1 MQPLTAPKSR
11 AKRLSDAISPIWF
24 VPLLALLIGIWMVV
38 HAVMQ
43 TGPIITLSI
52 QSAEGIQAGTEIRA
66 RSVKVGEVN
75 RVELS
80 DDAHSVFIKA
90 RLNPEYEHLLGQNA
104 RFWVVKPR
112 IGPEGISGLSTVLS
126 GTYIELLPDMTE
138 DEPIKEFS
146 VLDQPPIALA
156 DANGLRIGLDSDN
169 ASSLSVGDPVIFKGY
184 TVGRVESST
193 FDPKERKINYD
204 IYIFHEYRDL
214 ITQNTH
220 FWLTSGVNFTL
231 TSEGFKAGIGSLE
244 TLVSGGVTFEVTD
257 GVDPG
262 PTVTENTRFRL
273 YNDED
278 DAKQGS
284 YNQYIEYVVMVDD
297 SVRGLIEGAPVE
309 YHGLRVGTVTAL
321 PWHIKSLSENNQQGF
336 RIPVLI
342 RIEPQRLQPVVTD
355 EDLNNTRLRLEAM
368 VKHGLRASLVTGNML
383 TGALF
388 VDLSF
393 VDKPA
398 PYQPQ
403 QYDGKQVFPSQP
415 GGFSQITGKVSTLLD
430 NLNSLQLGT
439 VVTNLNST
447 LKNTGDMTEQ
457 LTRTVK
463 GLNDAMAS
471 PEFKQLPADIQQ
483 SIRSLRNTMD
493 GFSQQSPTYRELQ
506 STVTQ
511 LNQLLRNAQPAV
523 RKISDKP
530 NALLFNG
537 DNVNDPQPKA
547 HP

>member
-1 MQPLTAPKSR
+1 MQPSTAPKSR

-24 VPLLALLIGIWMVV
+24 VPLLALLIGLWMVI
-38 HAVMQ
+38 HAITQ

-80 DDAHSVFIKA
+80 GDAHSVFIKA

-138 DEPIKEFS
+138 DEPIKEFA

-169 ASSLSVGDPVIFKGY
+169 ASSLSAGDPVIFKGY
-184 TVGRVESST
+184 TVGRVEST
-193 FDPKERKINYD
+193 KFDPKERKIHYD

-244 TLVSGGVTFEVTD
+244 TLVSGGITFEVTD

-262 PTVTENTRFRL
+262 PTVAENTRFRL

-284 YNQYIEYVVMVDD
+284 YNQYIEYVVLVDD
-297 SVRGLIEGAPVE
+297 SVRGLIVGAPVE
-309 YHGLRVGTVTAL
+309 YRGLRIGTVTEL
-321 PWHIKSLSENNQQGF
+321 PWHIKSLSDNNQQGF

-355 EDLNNTRLRLEAM
+355 EDLNNTRWRLDRM
-368 VKHGLRASLVTGNML
+368 IQHGLRASLVTGNML

-388 VDLSF
+388 VDLSV

-398 PYQPQ
+398 PYQPMK
-403 QYDGKQVFPSQP
+403 YDGKPVFPSQA

-430 NLNSLQLGT
+430 NLNSLQLGP
-439 VVTNLNST
+439 VVNNLNST
-447 LKNTGDMTEQ
+447 LKNTSDMTEQ
-457 LTRTVK
+457 LTKTVK
-463 GLNDAMAS
+463 GLNEIMAS
-471 PEFKQLPADIQQ
+471 AEFKQLPGDIQQ

-506 STVTQ
+506 STVSQ
-511 LNQLLRNAQPAV
+511 LNQLLRNVQPAV

-530 NALLFNG
+530 SSLIFDG
-537 DNVNDPQPKA
+537 GNVNDPQPKA
-547 HP
+547 HR

>member
-1 MQPLTAPKSR
+1 MQPSTAPKSR

-24 VPLLALLIGIWMVV
+24 VPLLALLIGLWMVI
-38 HAVMQ
+38 HAIAQ
-43 TGPIITLSI
+43 TGPVITLSI
-52 QSAEGIQAGTEIRA
+52 QSAEGIQSGTEIRA

-138 DEPIKEFS
+138 DEPIKAFS

-156 DANGLRIGLDSDN
+156 DANGLRIGLDSDS

-193 FDPKERKINYD
+193 FDPKERRIHYN
-204 IYIFHEYRDL
+204 IYIFHQYRTL

-220 FWLTSGVNFTL
+220 FWLTSGINFTL

-244 TLVSGGVTFEVTD
+244 TLVSGGVTFEVTE

-262 PTVTENTRFRL
+262 PAVAENSRFRL
-273 YNDED
+273 YHDED

-284 YNQYIEYVVMVDD
+284 YSQYIEYVVLVDD

-309 YHGLRVGTVTAL
+309 YRGMRVGTVTSL
-321 PWHIKSLSENNQQGF
+321 PWHIKSLSENNQRGF
-336 RIPVLI
+336 QIPVLI

-355 EDLNNTRLRLEAM
+355 DDLRHTRASLDAM
-368 VKHGLRASLVTGNML
+368 IKHGMRASLVTGNML

-388 VDLSF
+388 VDLSV

-398 PYQPQ
+398 PYRPQ
-403 QYDGKQVFPSQP
+403 LYDGKPVFPSQA
-415 GGFSQITGKVSTLLD
+415 GGFSQITGKVATLLD
-430 NLNSLQLGT
+430 NLNSLQLGS
-439 VVTNLNST
+439 VVNHLNMT
-447 LKNTGDMTEQ
+447 LKNTSDLAEQ
-457 LTRTVK
+457 LTQTVK
-463 GLNDAMAS
+463 GLNNVMAS

-506 STVTQ
+506 GTVTQ
-511 LNQLLRNAQPAV
+511 LNQLLRNAQPAI
-523 RKISDKP
+523 RKISEKP
-530 NALLFNG
+530 NALIFDGGNA
-537 DNVNDPQPKA
+537 NDPQPKA

>member
-1 MQPLTAPKSR
+1 MQPSTAPKSR
-11 AKRLSDAISPIWF
+11 AKRLSDSISPIWF
-24 VPLLALLIGIWMVV
+24 VPLLALLIGIWMVI
-38 HAVMQ
+38 HAITQ

-80 DDAHSVFIKA
+80 GDAHNVYIKA
-90 RLNPEYEHLLGQNA
+90 RINPEYEHLLGQNA

-138 DEPIKEFS
+138 DEPVKEFS

-156 DANGLRIGLDSDN
+156 DANGLRIGLDSDS
-169 ASSLSVGDPVIFKGY
+169 ASSLSPGDPVIFKGY

-193 FDPKERKINYD
+193 FDPQERKIHYD
-204 IYIFHEYRDL
+204 IYIFHQYRDL
-214 ITQNTH
+214 ITQNSH
-220 FWLTSGVNFTL
+220 FWLTSGINFTL

-262 PTVTENTRFRL
+262 PTVSENTRFKL

-284 YNQYIEYVVMVDD
+284 YNQYIEYVMLVDD

-309 YHGLRVGTVTAL
+309 YRGLRVGTVTAL
-321 PWHIKSLSENNQQGF
+321 PWHIRSLSDNNQQGF

-342 RIEPQRLQPVVTD
+342 RIEPQRLQPIVTD
-355 EDLNNTRLRLEAM
+355 EDLRNTRTRLDRMIE
-368 VKHGLRASLVTGNML
+368 HGLRASLVTGNML

-388 VDLSF
+388 VDISV
-393 VDKPA
+393 VDKPL
-398 PYQPQ
+398 PYRPQ
-403 QYDGKQVFPSQP
+403 TYDGKPVFPSQP

-430 NLNSLQLGT
+430 NLNSLQLGS
-439 VVTNLNST
+439 VVGNLNTT
-447 LKNTGDMTEQ
+447 LKNTSDMTEQ

-463 GLNDAMAS
+463 GLNDMMAS

-506 STVTQ
+506 GTITQ
-511 LNQLLRNAQPAV
+511 LNQLLRNVQPAV
-523 RKISDKP
+523 RKLSDKP
-530 NALLFNG
+530 NALIFNG
-537 DNVNDPQPKA
+537 GNVNDPQPKA